1 MTQEKQKVIRVLKPT
16 QKKKNLS
23 PIYYG
28 IAGVTFGIA
37 VTSVLIFSVLGDD
50 SKNSQTIAQDQ
61 NTSVSNEQLADE
73 RAESQTSTKANAV
86 VAATDNSKESL
97 DHSTDDYEEPQTK
110 LKDIPN
116 AIKQEKQAIVAQNN
130 QNPFANAAGQ
140 KEVTKPPVIASEKII
155 VKKPIVAANT
165 AKVKPV
171 TEKAAPQKAEA
182 KIQAKPE
189 AIAAKTKAVENENDV
204 DLPKATVQISVTR
217 SVKE

>member
-86 VAATDNSKESL
+86 VAATDNSKES
-97 DHSTDDYEEPQTK
+97 QF
-110 LKDIPN
+110 LKSN
-116 AIKQEKQAIVAQNN
+116 
-130 QNPFANAAGQ
+130 
-140 KEVTKPPVIASEKII
+140 S
-155 VKKPIVAANT
+155 
-165 AKVKPV
+165 
-171 TEKAAPQKAEA
+171 
-182 KIQAKPE
+182 
-189 AIAAKTKAVENENDV
+189 
-204 DLPKATVQISVTR
+204 S
-217 SVKE
+217 S